1 MDSAIY
7 RINHY
12 PLDSAIGLPAIH
24 WIMIYPV
31 DSAILL
37 LNNWAWQ
44 PAWQTFDREGE
55 RSAPGTLTYR
65 TSASSATQAIFH
77 GASLSLFSPRVPYMK
92 REEMLVMSFRD
103 DDDGNKNGK
112 KQWVLRLAKQ
122 QLCTCITLFS
132 TFLCRRCMTTT

>member
-1 MDSAIY
+1 MDSAIH

-24 WIMIYPV
+24 WIMIYTV

-44 PAWQTFDREGE
+44 PVWQTFDREGE

-65 TSASSATQAIFH
+65 TSANSATQAIFH
-77 GASLSLFSPRVPYMK
+77 IWGLFEFIQSEGPLYETRGDARHV
-92 REEMLVMSFRD
+92 V
-103 DDDGNKNGK
+103 
-112 KQWVLRLAKQ
+112 
-122 QLCTCITLFS
+122 
-132 TFLCRRCMTTT
+132 